1 MQTVT
6 SRRVMD
12 EIIVSNDRVDDT
24 RAPLFSIVIP
34 TYARPQILRECLT
47 AVSRLNAREN
57 FEVIVVDDGSPE
69 PVGPVVEA
77 FSETLPIRLLQRP
90 RGGPAL
96 ARNTGASVASSRYL
110 EFTDDDCRPAP
121 DWLTALG
128 TAFERDGRRLL
139 GGRVENSLVHNAY
152 SEASERIGQFVYE
165 YNRNIGAQEPFFTTN
180 NLAVCAEHFRDVG
193 GFTSL
198 IPSATAEDKEFCDR
212 WRAHGLPLAHVPDAV
227 VFHAHHLSFRGFVRQ
242 HYNYGRGILAFRLL
256 RRGRGNTQGMVP
268 EPLTFYLDL
277 LASPLRHH
285 TRARRWRLVGLLACS
300 QVATA
305 AGALVQLLRWRQLKR
320 VRATTTTEA

>member
-1 MQTVT
+1 MHG
-6 SRRVMD
+6 MW
-12 EIIVSNDRVDDT
+12 
-24 RAPLFSIVIP
+24 
-34 TYARPQILRECLT
+34 
-47 AVSRLNAREN
+47 
-57 FEVIVVDDGSPE
+57 SP
-69 PVGPVVEA
+69 
-77 FSETLPIRLLQRP
+77 
-90 RGGPAL
+90 
-96 ARNTGASVASSRYL
+96 Y
-110 EFTDDDCRPAP
+110 
-121 DWLTALG
+121 
-128 TAFERDGRRLL
+128 
-139 GGRVENSLVHNAY
+139 ENSLVHNAY
-152 SEASERIGQFVYE
+152 SEASERIGQFVYQ

-180 NLAVCAEHFRDVG
+180 NLAVCAEHFRAVG

-212 WRAHGLPLAHVPDAV
+212 WRAHGFPLAHVPDAV
-227 VFHAHHLSFRGFVRQ
+227 VFHAHHLSFKGFLRQ

-285 TRARRWRLVGLLACS
+285 TRTGRWRLVGLLACS